1 MDLVIKSRNGKVS
14 ERQRAYIEE
23 KLGKLERYLDQ
34 INKVTVE
41 VSEEQR
47 RNNGLVHR
55 AQVTLQGNGG
65 LLLRAEQRAPE
76 LYAAVDLVSDTLQR
90 QIKRFKDK
98 HWRRKQRRS
107 GEQPMIMETLGGD
120 DNALDTEDGEE
131 DVPQIVRTKEFAV
144 KPMDSEEALEQME
157 LLGHD
162 FFVFRDAQN
171 NFVNVLYRRKDGNY
185 GLIVAGDT
193 ER

>member
-1 MDLVIKSRNGKVS
+1 M
-14 ERQRAYIEE
+14 
-23 KLGKLERYLDQ
+23 
-34 INKVTVE
+34 
-41 VSEEQR
+41 
-47 RNNGLVHR
+47 
-55 AQVTLQGNGG
+55 
-65 LLLRAEQRAPE
+65 LLRAEQRAPE

-98 HWRRKQRRS
+98 HWRRKPRRG
-107 GEQPMIMETLGGD
+107 GEQPMIMETLSGGD
-120 DNALDTEDGEE
+120 GALDVEDSEE

-144 KPMDSEEALEQME
+144 KPMHSEEALEQME